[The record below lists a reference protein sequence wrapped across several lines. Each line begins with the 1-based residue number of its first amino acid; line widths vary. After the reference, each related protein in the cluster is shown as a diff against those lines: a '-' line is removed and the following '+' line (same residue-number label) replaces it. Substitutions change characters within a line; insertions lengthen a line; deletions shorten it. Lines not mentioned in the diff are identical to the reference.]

1 MRLARHGRRWGAA
14 SAYLDG
20 ELDAEARGAFER
32 GLSEDG
38 EARAHLEDIRFI
50 SESLAALPEAEPGRS
65 FALTERDIAA
75 DHGVMRREPAPM
87 ALRLSAIG
95 AAAGVAALAAVL
107 AYDFLQTG
115 EEGLLEPQAAPLMER
130 AEVAG
135 LVREEEEAAM
145 EAEESAEEAE
155 TASLASVE
163 EEELE
168 VELAAAEAEEA
179 EEESAEVDWRSR
191 EEVDAAEAEEA
202 EPAPESEAR
211 FAAERGADEEVS
223 EAEADAET
231 AASAER
237 EQEAPVPAADG
248 AEEDAAEE
256 PAVMTAEEEGEAD
269 AASAQ
274 LEAEGGGADDDGALL
289 ERGTEG
295 ALLPEDAAETGEAG
309 WETPVEAALALA
321 AAALAAATV
330 LLGRRWRR
338 QQQGVGGG

>member
-1 MRLARHGRRWGAA
+1 MRRARHGRRWEAA

-32 GLSEDG
+32 GLAEDG

-65 FALTERDIAA
+65 FTLTERDIAA

-95 AAAGVAALAAVL
+95 AATGVAALAAVL
-107 AYDFLQTG
+107 AYDFLQTT

-155 TASLASVE
+155 TASLASAE

-168 VELAAAEAEEA
+168 VDFAAAEEEEA

-191 EEVDAAEAEEA
+191 EEVDAEEEAEA

-223 EAEADAET
+223 EVAADADA

-237 EQEAPVPAADG
+237 EQETLASAGEDG
-248 AEEDAAEE
+248 AEEDVAEE

-274 LEAEGGGADDDGALL
+274 LEAEGGAADDDGALL

-309 WETPVEAALALA
+309 WETPVEVALALA

-338 QQQGVGGG
+338 QR

>member
-1 MRLARHGRRWGAA
+1 MRRARHGRRWEAA

-32 GLSEDG
+32 GLAEDG

-65 FALTERDIAA
+65 FTLTERDIAA

-95 AAAGVAALAAVL
+95 AATGVAALAAVL
-107 AYDFLQTG
+107 AYDFLQTT

-135 LVREEEEAAM
+135 LVREEEEEAAM

-155 TASLASVE
+155 TASLASAE

-168 VELAAAEAEEA
+168 VDFAAAEEEEA

-191 EEVDAAEAEEA
+191 EEVDAEEEAEAEA
-202 EPAPESEAR
+202 APESEAR

-223 EAEADAET
+223 EVAADADA

-237 EQEAPVPAADG
+237 EQETLASAGEDG
-248 AEEDAAEE
+248 AEEDAGEE
-256 PAVMTAEEEGEAD
+256 PAVMAAEEEGEAD
-269 AASAQ
+269 AASAS
-274 LEAEGGGADDDGALL
+274 LEAESGEADDDGALL

-295 ALLPEDAAETGEAG
+295 VLLPEDAAETGEAG
-309 WETPVEAALALA
+309 WETPVEVALALA

-338 QQQGVGGG
+338 QQ

>member
-1 MRLARHGRRWGAA
+1 MRRARHGRRWEAA

-32 GLSEDG
+32 GLAEDG

-65 FALTERDIAA
+65 FTLTERDIAA

-95 AAAGVAALAAVL
+95 AATGVAALAAVL
-107 AYDFLQTG
+107 AYDFLQTT

-168 VELAAAEAEEA
+168 VELAAAEEEEA

-223 EAEADAET
+223 EIAADADA

-237 EQEAPVPAADG
+237 EQETLASAGEDG
-248 AEEDAAEE
+248 AEEDVAEE
-256 PAVMTAEEEGEAD
+256 PAVMAAEEEGEAD
-269 AASAQ
+269 AASAS
-274 LEAEGGGADDDGALL
+274 LEVESGEADDDGALL
-289 ERGTEG
+289 ERGMEG
-295 ALLPEDAAETGEAG
+295 VLLPEDAAETGEAG
-309 WETPVEAALALA
+309 WETPVEVALALA

-338 QQQGVGGG
+338 QR

>member
-1 MRLARHGRRWGAA
+1 MRRARHGRRWEAA

-20 ELDAEARGAFER
+20 ELDAEALGAFER

-65 FALTERDIAA
+65 FTLTERDIAA

-107 AYDFLQTG
+107 AYDFLQTT
-115 EEGLLEPQAAPLMER
+115 EERLLEPQAAPLMER

-155 TASLASVE
+155 IASLASVE

-168 VELAAAEAEEA
+168 MGLAAAEEEEA
-179 EEESAEVDWRSR
+179 AEESAEVDWRSR
-191 EEVDAAEAEEA
+191 EEVNAEEEAEA

-223 EAEADAET
+223 EVAADADA

-237 EQEAPVPAADG
+237 EQGALASAAEDG

-256 PAVMTAEEEGEAD
+256 PAAMTEEESEAD

-274 LEAEGGGADDDGALL
+274 IEAEGGGADDDEALL

-295 ALLPEDAAETGEAG
+295 MLLPEDAAETGEAG

>member
-1 MRLARHGRRWGAA
+1 MRRARHGRRWEAA

-32 GLSEDG
+32 GLAEDG

-65 FALTERDIAA
+65 FTLTERDIAA

-95 AAAGVAALAAVL
+95 AATGVAALAAVL
-107 AYDFLQTG
+107 AYDFLQTT

-168 VELAAAEAEEA
+168 VDLAAAEEEEA

-191 EEVDAAEAEEA
+191 EEVDAEEEAEAEA
-202 EPAPESEAR
+202 APESEAR

-223 EAEADAET
+223 GAEADA

-237 EQEAPVPAADG
+237 EQEALASAGEDG
-248 AEEDAAEE
+248 AEEDVEEE
-256 PAVMTAEEEGEAD
+256 PAAIAAEEEGEVD
-269 AASAQ
+269 AASAS
-274 LEAEGGGADDDGALL
+274 LEAEGGAADDDGALL

-309 WETPVEAALALA
+309 WETPVEVALALA

-338 QQQGVGGG
+338 QQQGVGSG

>member
-1 MRLARHGRRWGAA
+1 MRRARHGRRWEAA

-20 ELDAEARGAFER
+20 ELDAEALGAFER

-50 SESLAALPEAEPGRS
+50 SESLAALPEAKPGRS
-65 FALTERDIAA
+65 FTLTERDIAA

-107 AYDFLQTG
+107 AYDFLQTT

-231 AASAER
+231 AASVER
-237 EQEAPVPAADG
+237 EQEALVPAADG

-256 PAVMTAEEEGEAD
+256 PAAMTEEESEAD

-274 LEAEGGGADDDGALL
+274 IEAEGGGADDDEALL

-295 ALLPEDAAETGEAG
+295 MLLPEDAAETGEAG